1 MKKAPPKKK
10 KFNLTVECQEEDN
23 LLASSVYS
31 EIGPDGLI
39 FLKYDIK
46 VGKDGL
52 TSQIKC
58 DNPQSHIL
66 RMDDIQGSGKNIGGG
81 SAASVEEGIYKP

>member
-10 KFNLTVECQEEDN
+10 KFNLTVECKEEDN

-52 TSQIKC
+52 TS
-58 DNPQSHIL
+58 
-66 RMDDIQGSGKNIGGG
+66 
-81 SAASVEEGIYKP
+81 